1 MYVHRRQIFTT
12 IYYHL
17 SIPPTFPSF
26 FPLSVYL
33 PFHFTCWQISI
44 LIIDKCIR
52 CNSDISQHK
61 NQQWIFV
68 KLRHQWPNQ
77 RNGGLL
83 PWWRS
88 TLCQT
93 CWQSKQWWQ
102 MCHSHLLSQQKLEP
116 TGLHSIVA
124 FYLQP
129 CSPVTIFICCYT
141 FLKEDGGALKIYST
155 YVPGV
160 VANIDP
166 IFDRV
171 IFFWSDRRN
180 PHEVM
185 PAYKERSLPSDKFY
199 RTNFIFLGM
208 L

>member
-1 MYVHRRQIFTT
+1 MDV
-12 IYYHL
+12 
-17 SIPPTFPSF
+17 
-26 FPLSVYL
+26 
-33 PFHFTCWQISI
+33 
-44 LIIDKCIR
+44 
-52 CNSDISQHK
+52 
-61 NQQWIFV
+61 
-68 KLRHQWPNQ
+68 
-77 RNGGLL
+77 
-83 PWWRS
+83 
-88 TLCQT
+88 CQT
-93 CWQSKQWWQ
+93 TTSVAEPTQWWPATLVKEHTMSNMLTIQ
-102 MCHSHLLSQQKLEP
+102 TVMADVSQPFIISTK
-116 TGLHSIVA
+116 TGTHRFALDCSFLPAAV
-124 FYLQP
+124 QP
-129 CSPVTIFICCYT
+129 CDNIHMLLYVS